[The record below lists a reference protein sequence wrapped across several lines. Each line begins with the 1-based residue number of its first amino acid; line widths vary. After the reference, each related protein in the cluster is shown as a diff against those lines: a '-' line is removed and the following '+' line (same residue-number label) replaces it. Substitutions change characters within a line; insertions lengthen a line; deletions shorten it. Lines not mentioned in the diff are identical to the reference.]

1 MSKGETTRAAIL
13 DEALGL
19 TARTGLEALTIGT
32 LSERAGLSK
41 SGMYAHFRSKEALQI
56 AVLDH
61 AAEQLR
67 EAVILPAMSR
77 PRGLQ
82 RLRTL
87 FVNWLG
93 WKEAA
98 GLAGC
103 PFNAAAADFKHRP
116 GPVRDHLSDQMNG
129 MLDFYKKAIG
139 HAIEAGELRRDTDPG
154 QMAFDLW
161 SIILGYEQ
169 FAHMLKRP
177 DARANAMTAFETLID
192 RNRN

>member
-177 DARANAMTAFETLID
+177 DAHTNAMTAFETLID

>member
-67 EAVILPAMSR
+67 EAVIQ
-77 PRGLQ
+77 LQ
-82 RLRTL
+82 TL
-87 FVNWLG
+87 LY
-93 WKEAA
+93 
-98 GLAGC
+98 
-103 PFNAAAADFKHRP
+103 AAA
-116 GPVRDHLSDQMNG
+116 
-129 MLDFYKKAIG
+129 
-139 HAIEAGELRRDTDPG
+139 
-154 QMAFDLW
+154 
-161 SIILGYEQ
+161 
-169 FAHMLKRP
+169 
-177 DARANAMTAFETLID
+177 
-192 RNRN
+192 